1 MPEGPEIKR
10 AADAL
15 SDAIAGLSIDHVR
28 LPYHR
33 LRPFGPRFRGQ
44 RITTFRTH
52 GKALLTNFDNGW
64 TIYSHNQLYGLWQ
77 VARPNDPLLPGRA
90 LRLELGHQD
99 RCIRLYSATDISLWR
114 TQNVAQHP
122 FLSRLGPDILDPIL
136 TPETLVAR
144 LQSTRFQNQ
153 SLGKLYLDQRFLAGV
168 GNYLRSEILF
178 RAGVNG
184 LCKPNQLNLKRLV
197 RLARQTLSISQQS
210 YETGGITLNT
220 RRVDRLQK
228 AGADFEQSRFWVFDR
243 AGLPCYQCAQPIQ
256 RTTMA
261 SRRLYTCLSCQT
273 SL

>member
-1 MPEGPEIKR
+1 MPEGPEIRR
-10 AADAL
+10 AADVLTNAL
-15 SDAIAGLSIDHVR
+15 AGLPIDHIR

-33 LRPFGPRFRGQ
+33 LRPFGPRLRGQ
-44 RITTFRTH
+44 RITAFRTH
-52 GKALLTNFDNGW
+52 GKALLTEFDNDW
-64 TIYSHNQLYGLWQ
+64 TMYSHNQLYGLWQ
-77 VARPNDPLLPGRA
+77 VARAHDPLLPGRA
-90 LRLELGHQD
+90 LRLELGHKDQ
-99 RCIRLYSATDISLWR
+99 CIRLYSATDISLWR

-136 TPETLVAR
+136 TPATLVTR
-144 LQSTRFQNQ
+144 LQSAKFQNQ

-184 LCKPNQLNLKRLV
+184 QCKPNQLNLKHLA
-197 RLARQTLSISQQS
+197 RLARQTLKTSQQS

-220 RRVDRLQK
+220 GRVDRLQK

-256 RTTMA
+256 HSTMV
-261 SRRLYTCLSCQT
+261 SRRLYTCLLCQE
-273 SL
+273 SP